1 MAFSKVEA
9 LPDFPAL
16 EAEILDLWRDK
27 DVFHRSLLES
37 QDRPS
42 FVFYE
47 GPPTANGM
55 PHNGHVL
62 TRVMKDIW
70 PRYRTM
76 RGYHVERWAGWDT
89 HGLPV
94 EVEVEKE
101 LRISG
106 KAAIVEYGVEAFVKR
121 CLESVFRYTEQWED
135 LTTRI
140 GFWVD
145 LEKAYVTYHKS
156 YVESVWWAL
165 SKLFEKGLLYKG
177 HKVVWWWAQG
187 GTALSS
193 GETGNAYR
201 TVDDPSVYVRFPLV
215 DEDASLVV
223 WTTTPWTLPSN
234 MFAAVNGE
242 LEYSYVRDP
251 ETGHTLIVA
260 EGLRAALS
268 EKLGRALE
276 LVKTVKGETLYGKR
290 YKPPFSTFEAEVGA
304 DPRYFRVVPGDKATS
319 GPAQW
324 FVSLDAG
331 TGIVHLAPAFGEDD
345 WKVWRGLVRQ
355 DGEIP
360 LLCAVGPDGKLTDV
374 MGELAGT
381 WVKDADKPLQRRL
394 KEAGLLVHGDV
405 YRHEYPFC
413 WRAENDPLIQYARD
427 AWFIRT
433 TSVIDRVMDNNQAVE
448 WLPSHIK
455 DGRFGDF
462 LANNV
467 DWALSRERF
476 WGTPLNIWECPS
488 CQHAVAPGS
497 VADIEARNPAAF
509 QHFFEA
515 QKKDPSLSEHLLV
528 HKPWIDQVSFACEKC
543 GENMR
548 RVPDVIDCWFDSGC
562 MPFAQFG
569 YPWQEGSEA
578 RFKEAFPADF
588 ISEAID
594 QTRGWFYSLMMV
606 SSLLFEDAELPHPY
620 KRCIVLGHVSDKH
633 GKKESKSSG
642 NYTPPMIILD
652 RVRMEFAPVEVE
664 GVTAK
669 PGEVLIG
676 RDDLDGLDAQEGA
689 SFAVYRKDREAEGG
703 RTLVV
708 RAHKKLPRRVAVLSP
723 EDLEALGLEL
733 APADTRPAEVPG
745 LPAARRVVLEDRGTP
760 APGADAFR
768 WFFYASNPPWS
779 NTRHSLGNVR
789 GLQKELPIKL
799 RSVYAFFVTYAN
811 IDDFDPV
818 KDEKSRRKV
827 KERALLDRW
836 IISELEKTKKKV
848 VEHMDAFR
856 SFDAAQTLNG
866 FVEALSNWY
875 VRRSRSRF
883 WAAGRDQD
891 KLDAFWT
898 LYQCLRDL
906 ALLTAPF
913 TPFQAEGLYQNL
925 VVGPFGKSAPES
937 VHLSSYPTA
946 DASLVDEGLSATMAV
961 LRELVSLGLKV
972 RTDQKIRVRQPLSE
986 VELILSDPRLEEAL
1000 SPYIDIMKEELNV
1013 KRVQF
1018 ASKADA
1024 YCDFQVKPN
1033 FAALG
1038 KRLGPKMKVVQAQ
1051 LGAMDP
1057 GGLKAALDREGR
1069 IDLELDDGSVSLSS
1083 EEVVVQV
1090 VAKEGF
1096 AAAGSSVGVVVL
1108 DTKIDEALLDE
1119 GRFREV
1125 LARVQGLR
1133 KDLALDF
1140 AARIKLALRG
1150 APEIMK
1156 SVESRV
1162 DTLKSETLAEEVAFG
1177 SSLGAEARAFAIDGL
1192 ELELELI
1199 AIGNGKNSGG

>member
-1 MAFSKVEA
+1 MAFSKVDA
-9 LPDFPAL
+9 LPSFPAL
-16 EAEILDLWRDK
+16 ESRILDLWKER
-27 DVFHRSLLES
+27 DVFHRSLEDS
-37 QDRPS
+37 RDRPA

-106 KAAIVEYGVEAFVKR
+106 KAAIMEFGVEAFVKR
-121 CLESVFRYTEQWED
+121 CLESVFRYTEQWEE
-135 LTTRI
+135 LTERI

-215 DEDASLVV
+215 DEEASLVV

-234 MFAAVNGE
+234 MFVAVHGE
-242 LEYSYVRDP
+242 LDYSYVKDA
-251 ETGHTLIVA
+251 ETGHVLIVA
-260 EGLRAALS
+260 EGLRATLS
-268 EKLGRALE
+268 EKLDRPLE
-276 LVKTVKGETLYGKR
+276 VQKTVKGEALYGKR
-290 YKPPFSTFEAEVGA
+290 YRPPFDTYARSLGDDA
-304 DPRYFRVVPGDKATS
+304 RYFRVVPGDKATS

-324 FVSLDAG
+324 FVNLEAG
-331 TGIVHLAPAFGEDD
+331 TGVVHLAPAFGEDD
-345 WKVWRGLVRQ
+345 WKVWRALVRQ
-355 DGEIP
+355 GGEIP
-360 LLCAVGPDGKLTDV
+360 LLCAVGPDGRLTEVLGD
-374 MGELAGT
+374 LAGT
-381 WVKDADKPLQRRL
+381 WVKDADKPLQRLL
-394 KEAGLLVHGDV
+394 KDAGLVVHAEV

-433 TSVIDRVMDNNQAVE
+433 TEVIDRVMENNQAVE

-488 CQHAVAPGS
+488 CEHAVAPGS
-497 VADIEARNPAAF
+497 AAAIEAMNPHAF
-509 QHFFEA
+509 AHFKEA
-515 QKKDPSLSEHLLV
+515 KAKDPSLSEHLAV
-528 HKPWIDQVSFACEKC
+528 HKPWIDQVTIPCERC
-543 GENMR
+543 QGQMR

-569 YPWQEGSEA
+569 FPWKDGSEA
-578 RFKEAFPADF
+578 RFKDAFPADF

-606 SSLLFEDAELPHPY
+606 SSLLFEESETPHPY

-664 GVTAK
+664 GVLAK

-676 RDDLDGLDAQEGA
+676 RDDLDGLDVQEGA
-689 SFAVYRKDREAEGG
+689 SLQVYRRDQEEGG
-703 RTLVV
+703 ARTLAV
-708 RAHKKLPRRVAVLSP
+708 RAHKKLPRRVAVFAQADLSG
-723 EDLEALGLEL
+723 LGLEL
-733 APADTRPAEVPG
+733 APTDTRPAEVPG
-745 LPAARRVVLEDRGTP
+745 LPLGQRVVLEDRGTP

-768 WFFYASNPPWS
+768 WFFYASNPPWN

-818 KDEKSRRKV
+818 RDEKHRRSV
-827 KERALLDRW
+827 HERALLDRW
-836 IISELEKTKKKV
+836 VMSELEKTKKKA

-856 SFDAAQTLNG
+856 SFDAAQTLNA
-866 FVEALSNWY
+866 FVESLSNWY

-883 WAAGRDQD
+883 WAAGREQD

-906 ALLTAPF
+906 ALLSAPF
-913 TPFQAEGLYQNL
+913 TPFQAEDLYQNL
-925 VVGPFGKSAPES
+925 VVGPFGKAAPES
-937 VHLSSYPTA
+937 VHLASYPTA
-946 DASLVDEGLSATMAV
+946 DASFVDEQLSSTMAL
-961 LRELVSLGLKV
+961 LRDLVSLGLKV
-972 RTDQKIRVRQPLSE
+972 RTEQKIRVRQPLSE

-1000 SPYIDIMKEELNV
+1000 SPYIEIMKEELNV

-1024 YCDFQVKPN
+1024 YCSFQVKPN

-1038 KRLGPKMKVVQAQ
+1038 KRLGSKMKVVQGQ
-1051 LGAMDP
+1051 LAAMDP
-1057 GGLKAALDREGR
+1057 AVLKSALDREGR
-1069 IDLELDDGSVSLSS
+1069 IDLELDDGSVSLSA
-1083 EEVVVQV
+1083 EEVLVQV

-1108 DTKIDEALLDE
+1108 DTKVDDALREE

-1140 AARIKLALRG
+1140 AARIELSLRG
-1150 APEIMK
+1150 APELLK
-1156 SVESRV
+1156 ALESRL
-1162 DTLKSETLAEEVAFG
+1162 DLLKSEALAEEVL
-1177 SSLGAEARAFAIDGL
+1177 LGATLGVEARSFSIDGL
-1192 ELELELI
+1192 ELEIELRDLS
-1199 AIGNGKNSGG
+1199 APKS